1 MHGMPTPD
9 ERRRARDRLALR
21 AERAMGLNTVRP
33 RRSTLSAVATERAID
48 EVAPV
53 ENRRCTADTP
63 PPAVTAQ
70 PAQDAQASRPAAA
83 TPAIGLFGSISQAPK
98 IDDSPL
104 VGDPLP
110 PAERAIALQQLD
122 AGQVKGCTKCRLSE
136 TRTHTVFGEGAAD
149 ARLMFI
155 GEGPGENEDLSGR
168 PFVGK
173 AGQLL
178 DKMIGAMGLSREQV
192 YICNIV
198 KCRPPNNRQ
207 PAADETAACTPY
219 LLEQVSVIR
228 PEVIV
233 TLGLPSTQYVLST
246 KNSMSK
252 MRGKWHSWRGIKVM
266 PTYHPAY
273 VLRQYT
279 PQTREAV
286 WGDLKL
292 VLAELKLTLPTRPG

>member
-1 MHGMPTPD
+1 MPDAAANFVLDDTPFTTPPLPT
-9 ERRRARDRLALR
+9 AQKTVALR
-21 AERAMGLNTVRP
+21 
-33 RRSTLSAVATERAID
+33 
-48 EVAPV
+48 
-53 ENRRCTADTP
+53 
-63 PPAVTAQ
+63 
-70 PAQDAQASRPAAA
+70 
-83 TPAIGLFGSISQAPK
+83 
-98 IDDSPL
+98 
-104 VGDPLP
+104 
-110 PAERAIALQQLD
+110 QLD
-122 AGQVKGCTKCRLSE
+122 DTQVKGCPKCRLSE
-136 TRTHTVFGEGAAD
+136 TRTHTVFGEGSPD

-155 GEGPGENEDLSGR
+155 GEGPGENEDLAGR

-178 DKMIGAMGLSREQV
+178 EKMINAMGLKREDV

-219 LLEQVSVIR
+219 LLEQVSIVR
-228 PEVIV
+228 PQVIV
-233 TLGLPSTQYVLST
+233 TLGLPSSQFILRT

-252 MRGKWHSWRGIKVM
+252 LRGRWHSWRGIDVM

-286 WGDLKL
+286 WSDLKL
-292 VLAELKLTLPTRPG
+292 VLTQLGLPLPKR